1 MTGAAVYIVGMGIVS
16 SLGLGLD
23 ETTDALI
30 NARRALTT
38 SIPFPIASPQHLPVG
53 AVSLAEAGQSPPR
66 THRLARLAADQALAG
81 CETPPDAI
89 VLGSTTGGILTTE
102 SLFGQKIDDPRRYGM
117 HALGSVAE
125 DLARRSG
132 CTGPVV
138 TVSTACSSGAVAI
151 KLAVEMLRCGLAR
164 CVLAG
169 GADSLCRLT
178 YFGFNALQ
186 LIDPDGARPLDRDR
200 RGMSVAEGAAMLLLS
215 LEPGDAACPQ
225 IIGAGL
231 SCDAYHATTPHP
243 EGAGAMAA
251 MQAALDDAGISV
263 SDIDYINLHGT
274 GTIDNDM
281 SEARAVKTL
290 FVSGLPPAS
299 PPASSIKGAT
309 GHPLAAAGA
318 LEAVV
323 AALSIERGFIP
334 ANVGHRTID
343 PALGIAPVTS
353 PLKRPVTTVLSNSFG
368 FGGNNASLIVSR
380 TSRRPDTSR
389 TASGR
394 PGLTIVGRAC
404 LTGTGLTDETRR
416 VFFAGYACR
425 GLLADGTLAQGLAPR
440 LIRRLKRLPQMAL
453 SLAVHACNGVDAERM
468 PVMVSFGTAW
478 GALSETHD
486 FLERLTETG
495 QQYPSPTDF
504 IGSVHNAPAG
514 QIAMLLGAKGAN
526 VTTSGGD
533 YSFEQ
538 ALLAA
543 ELLTRQT
550 ADPIFVAAADEHHPV
565 FSPLFDASVRLAT
578 QPADGGGGL
587 LLQRRQAKGATC
599 IDLVHYGSGEPA
611 DGMKALIQALGGAA
625 AMDRRFGAVMVG
637 LPAGRRKQAQ
647 RQLNSFLELSRFQGA
662 MIDYRRLTGE
672 FGGASAVA
680 SVLATEMVAR
690 GGVPGPLVGGT
701 DQPLNGKGMLVL
713 GLGDVI
719 TAIRIF
725 PS

>member
-1 MTGAAVYIVGMGIVS
+1 MTGGAVYIVGMGIVS

-23 ETTDALI
+23 ETMDALI

-38 SIPFPIASPQHLPVG
+38 ASPFPIALPRYLPVG
-53 AVSLAEAGQSPPR
+53 AVSLADAGQSPPR

-81 CETPPDAI
+81 CDIPPDAI
-89 VLGSTTGGILTTE
+89 VLGTTTGGILTTE
-102 SLFGQKIDDPRRYGM
+102 SLFEQQIDDPKRYGL

-132 CTGPVV
+132 CTGPVI

-151 KLAVEMLRCGLAR
+151 KLAMDMLRCGLAR
-164 CVLAG
+164 RVLAG

-200 RGMSVAEGAAMLLLS
+200 RGMSVAEGSAMLLLS
-215 LEPGDAACPQ
+215 LAPGDAACPQ

-251 MQAALDDAGISV
+251 MRAALDDAGISV

-274 GTIDNDM
+274 GTIDNDL

-290 FVSGLPPAS
+290 FGPGL

-318 LEAVV
+318 IEAVV
-323 AALSIERGFIP
+323 GALSIDRGLIP

-353 PLKRPVTTVLSNSFG
+353 PLRRSVSTVLSNSFG
-368 FGGNNASLIVSR
+368 FGGNNAAMIVSR
-380 TSRRPDTSR
+380 TARPLETSPS
-389 TASGR
+389 ASDR

-404 LTGTGLTDETRR
+404 LTGAGLTDETRR
-416 VFFAGYACR
+416 AFFAGHACR
-425 GLLADGTLAQGLAPR
+425 GVLAGGALAQGLAPR

-453 SLAVHACNGVDAERM
+453 SLAVHACDGVDAERM

-486 FLERLTETG
+486 FLERLIETD

-543 ELLTRQT
+543 DLLTRQT

-565 FSPLFDASVRLAT
+565 FSPLFDTSVRLAA

-587 LLQRRQAKGATC
+587 LLQRRQAKGASC
-599 IDLVHYGSGEPA
+599 IALAHYGSGEPA
-611 DGMKALIQALGGAA
+611 DGVKTLVQALGGAA
-625 AMDRRFGAVMVG
+625 GMDRRFGAVMVG
-637 LPAGRRKQAQ
+637 LPAARRKQAQ
-647 RQLNSFLELSRFQGA
+647 RQLDSFLELSRFQGA
-662 MIDYRRLTGE
+662 VIDYRRLTGE

-680 SVLATEMVAR
+680 SVLATEMLGR
-690 GGVPGPLVGGT
+690 GSVPGPLVGGT
-701 DQPLNGKGMLVL
+701 DQALNGKGVLVL
-713 GLGDVI
+713 GLGDFI
-719 TAIRIF
+719 TAIRIV

>member
-1 MTGAAVYIVGMGIVS
+1 LTGGAVYIAGMGIIS

-23 ETTDALI
+23 ETLDALI
-30 NARRALTT
+30 TGKRALTPA
-38 SIPFPIASPQHLPVG
+38 SPFPILLPQHLPVG
-53 AVSLAEAGQSPPR
+53 AVSAVSLENAAETPPR
-66 THRLARLAADQALAG
+66 THLLARLAADQALAS
-81 CETPPDAI
+81 CEEPPDAI

-102 SLFGQKIDDPRRYGM
+102 SLFERKIVDPQRYGM
-117 HALGSVAE
+117 HALGSIAE
-125 DLARRSG
+125 DLARRCG

-151 KLAVEMLRCGLAR
+151 KLALAMLRCGLAR
-164 CVLAG
+164 RVLAG

-215 LEPGDAACPQ
+215 LAPSDAGGLQ
-225 IIGAGL
+225 VIGAGL

-251 MQAALDDAGISV
+251 MQAALDDAGVAV

-274 GTIDNDM
+274 GTIDNDL

-290 FVSGLPPAS
+290 FASGL

-318 LEAVV
+318 IEAVV
-323 AALSIERGFIP
+323 AALSIEHGLIP
-334 ANVGHRTID
+334 ANVGLGTID
-343 PALGIAPVTS
+343 PALNMAPVTS
-353 PLKRPVTTVLSNSFG
+353 PLKRPVSTVLSNSFG
-368 FGGNNASLIVSR
+368 FGGNNAALIVSK
-380 TSRRPDTSR
+380 TARRPETSPS
-389 TASGR
+389 ASDR

-404 LTGTGLTDETRR
+404 LTGAGLTDETRR
-416 VFFAGYACR
+416 AFFVGHACR
-425 GLLADGTLAQGLAPR
+425 GVLAGGALAQGLAPR

-453 SLAVHACNGVDAERM
+453 SLAVHACDGVDTERM

-478 GALSETHD
+478 GALSETHG
-486 FLERLTETG
+486 FLERLIETG

-543 ELLTRQT
+543 DLLTRKT
-550 ADPIFVAAADEHHPV
+550 ADPIVVAAADEHHPV
-565 FSPLFDASVRLAT
+565 FSPLFDASVRLAD
-578 QPADGGGGL
+578 QPADGGGGF

-599 IDLVHYGSGEPA
+599 ISLAHYGSGEPA
-611 DGMKALIQALGGAA
+611 DGVQALIQALGGAA

-637 LPAGRRKQAQ
+637 LPVARRKQAQ
-647 RQLNSFLELSRFQGA
+647 RQLDSFLELSRFRGA
-662 MIDYRRLTGE
+662 VIDYRRLTGE

-680 SVLATEMVAR
+680 TVLAAEMVSQ
-690 GGVPGPLVGGT
+690 GSVPGPLVAGT
-701 DQPLNGKGMLVL
+701 DQALNGKGVLVM
-713 GLGDVI
+713 GLGDFI
-719 TAIRIF
+719 TATRVF
-725 PS
+725 VS